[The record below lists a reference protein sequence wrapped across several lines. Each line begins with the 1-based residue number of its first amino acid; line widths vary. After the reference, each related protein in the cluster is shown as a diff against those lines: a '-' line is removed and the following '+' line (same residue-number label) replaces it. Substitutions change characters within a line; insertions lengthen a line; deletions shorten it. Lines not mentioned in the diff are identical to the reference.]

1 MEVHPFNFTRS
12 IVKIQIPLVLSLVFM
27 GALLPIIE
35 ENVTW
40 IFQIVFVSNFV
51 IYIDSNQTLYQI
63 VVTRLDIMLYIT
75 FGEQVTVTG
84 DN

>member
-1 MEVHPFNFTRS
+1 MEVHAFNITRS
-12 IVKIQIPLVLSLVFM
+12 IMKIQILLVISLVFLGDM
-27 GALLPIIE
+27 PLIIE
-35 ENVTW
+35 KNFTW
-40 IFQIVFVSNFV
+40 IFQSNSV

-84 DN
+84 NN